1 MPSTPSN
8 DANGPQT
15 HKRTI
20 SKANGKEM
28 YINTRHLHHQH
39 DQQLIPSSAATSMF
53 LSSVLARLVSVPRRD

>member
-15 HKRTI
+15 HKRNI

-28 YINTRHLHHQH
+28 FVNTRTPHRRNHK
-39 DQQLIPSSAATSMF
+39 LIPSAATSI
-53 LSSVLARLVSVPRRD
+53 SSSSALARLVSVPQRD

>member
-15 HKRTI
+15 HKRNI

-28 YINTRHLHHQH
+28 FVNTR
-39 DQQLIPSSAATSMF
+39 SSYH
-53 LSSVLARLVSVPRRD
+53 RIQ